1 MYVGVSRKRRT
12 NVLETI
18 AGLPDNVLG
27 IKASGEVTAEDYKKV
42 LVPAVETTLKAEGK
56 LRLLYVFDADV
67 SGMSAG
73 AAWQD
78 GKVGLGH
85 YNRWEKV
92 AVVTNRDW
100 LRHSLDIFGHLMP
113 GELKAFTTD
122 EEAEARTW
130 VSS

>member
-1 MYVGVSRKRRT
+1 MYVGVFQKRRT
-12 NVLETI
+12 DVLETI

-27 IKASGEVTAEDYKKV
+27 IKASDEVTAEDYKKV
-42 LVPAVETTLKAEGK
+42 LVPAVETALKAEGK

-67 SGMSAG
+67 TGMSAG

-78 GKVGLGH
+78 SKVGLGH
-85 YNRWEKV
+85 YNRWERV

-100 LRHSLDIFGHLMP
+100 LRHSVDIFGHLMP
-113 GELKAFTTD
+113 GELKAFPTD